1 MPTPGIPFEMRC
13 RHRACRARLISG
25 RILLLA
31 VLSSVSLVAHGGA
44 AATDWVEPAGW
55 VEKVHLLP
63 GEIPLKAKLDT
74 GAKTSSLHA
83 EDISLFERD
92 GAKWVR
98 FQLRLTDAEDK
109 PHDLTIE
116 RPRVRRVR
124 IKEHE
129 GEYDRRPV
137 IEMRFC
143 LGGKVH
149 EAEFTLTDRGRFV
162 YPVLLGRRFL
172 ADFAPVDSRKT
183 FTRKAP
189 CPPSATAQP

>member
-1 MPTPGIPFEMRC
+1 
-13 RHRACRARLISG
+13 
-25 RILLLA
+25 
-31 VLSSVSLVAHGGA
+31 
-44 AATDWVEPAGW
+44 
-55 VEKVHLLP
+55 
-63 GEIPLKAKLDT
+63 
-74 GAKTSSLHA
+74 
-83 EDISLFERD
+83 RD

-98 FQLRLTDAEDK
+98 FQLRLTDAEDRL
-109 PHDLTIE
+109 HDLMIE

-143 LGGKVH
+143 LGGEVH
-149 EAEFTLTDRGRFV
+149 QAEFTLADRGRFV

-183 FTRKAP
+183 FTRQAA
-189 CPPSATAQP
+189 CPATTPAHP